1 MITDVSPHMPRTHGS
16 MFVLGVTQ
24 LAMWLG
30 LRILEV
36 EKNRRVIPKDPEIAQ
51 AVSVDGKAKKS

>member
-1 MITDVSPHMPRTHGS
+1 